1 MTIYI
6 SDGRNKVYRFILC
19 YIVYFVVSQNALFT
33 VIPGGGG
40 VKERQNDHKTRSSL
54 LNEGLHLYMVT
65 CF

>member
-33 VIPGGGG
+33 IIPGGGG
-40 VKERQNDHKTRSSL
+40 
-54 LNEGLHLYMVT
+54 G
-65 CF
+65 